1 MNNKFLNQ
9 SEIDEVVEDV
19 LTHFEF
25 NLTSR
30 SPISEVTETALE
42 KLQDNGFP
50 QRRSLAIIIA
60 KQAKAR
66 WVGTFNR

>member
-1 MNNKFLNQ
+1 MKTTFLDQ
-9 SEIDEVVEDV
+9 SDIDEVVEQV

-42 KLQDNGFP
+42 VLQDNDLP
-50 QRRSLAIIIA
+50 TRRSLAIIIA
-60 KQAKAR
+60 KQAKAK
-66 WVGTFNR
+66 WVGTFRR